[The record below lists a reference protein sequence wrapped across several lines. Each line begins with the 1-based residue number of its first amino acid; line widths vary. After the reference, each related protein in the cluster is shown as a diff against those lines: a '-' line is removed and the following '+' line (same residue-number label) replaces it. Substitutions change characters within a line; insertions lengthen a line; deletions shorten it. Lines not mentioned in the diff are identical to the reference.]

1 MHRTSVDLPDPDK
14 PMTTNTSPGATSKE
28 TSRTAIVLPVLARS
42 SVRDKFASADPIT
55 FSGLFPKTFHTF
67 CTEIIGDAELIFSP
81 Q

>member
-1 MHRTSVDLPDPDK
+1 MQRTSVDFPEPER
-14 PMTTNTSPGATSKE
+14 PITTNTSPGATSNE
-28 TSRTAIVLPVLARS
+28 TSRTAIVLPVFARN
-42 SVRDKFASADPIT
+42 SVRDRLASAEPIT